1 MNSCRPRCAVALWL
15 ALWAGGALPSP
26 PALADDAASVVLDAT
41 PQLLVDDW
49 LFVRV
54 EHATRELTPAE
65 KLNAGRPVFTDG
77 RLYGTVLY
85 DEERFKFW
93 YRKLTDSGYGYAESH
108 DGLAFTHVADVTG
121 LNFAGDYTLAVALHG
136 RTALPEHRY
145 LGAYDGPGMA
155 AAIATSADGIAWTPL
170 HDGQP
175 VTGRAA
181 DTYNQL
187 WWDER
192 AAAYRLFTRT
202 DFGSAGGADE
212 LRGTRSMLNP
222 DIFADPTDWTTVREW
237 KFDADGPAE
246 AQRRQ
251 VYAQTA
257 WLQHGVYFS
266 LLTVYEWPGDLSEG
280 PQDAHARHERDV
292 LNAYLA
298 TSRDGS
304 AWDLSWVYAG
314 RPLIERGGDGAF
326 DKDLI
331 VPASQLATHD
341 GWHWLYY
348 LGADERHGTPAAPR
362 ERRHAVGVA
371 RIPQDR
377 LIGYSAGAAPGVLET
392 RPLQLH
398 GARLQLNAAAAE
410 GSIRVEVLNAAGREL
425 PEFCGEN
432 AALLTACDARDCDV
446 RWPRGA
452 LTAVADR
459 PLRLRFTLR
468 QACLYSVRSL
478 AE

>member
-1 MNSCRPRCAVALWL
+1 MRCCWLQFAVLGWL
-15 ALWAGGALPSP
+15 TLACFDG
-26 PALADDAASVVLDAT
+26 PALRSAFAEDLEPVVLDAT

-49 LFVRV
+49 LFTRV
-54 EHATRELTPAE
+54 EQATRELTPAE
-65 KLNAGRPVFTDG
+65 KLNAGRPVFTEG

-93 YRKLTDSGYGYAESH
+93 YRKPADEGYGYAESR
-108 DGLAFTHVADVTG
+108 DGLAFTHLADVTG
-121 LNFAGDYTLAVALHG
+121 LNFAGDYTLAVSLHG
-136 RTALPEHRY
+136 RAGPPEQRF

-170 HDGQP
+170 NGGQA

-202 DFGSAGGADE
+202 DFGTAGGAGE

-222 DIFADPTDWTTVREW
+222 NIFADPTAWTTVREW
-237 KFDADGPAE
+237 KFDAEGPAE
-246 AQRRQ
+246 AHRRQ

-280 PQDAHARHERDV
+280 PQDAQTRHERDV

-331 VPASQLATHD
+331 VPASQPATHD

-348 LGADERHGTPAAPR
+348 LGADERHGSPDEQR
-362 ERRHAVGVA
+362 QRRHAVGVA
-371 RIPQDR
+371 RIPRDR
-377 LIGYSAGAAPGVLET
+377 LIGYVAGDTPGVLET
-392 RPLQLH
+392 RPLLLR
-398 GARLQLNAAAAE
+398 GDRLQLNAAAEA
-410 GSIRVEVLNAAGREL
+410 GSIHVEVLDAAGREL
-425 PEFCGEN
+425 EDFCGEN
-432 AALLTACDARDCDV
+432 AAVLAACDALECDV
-446 RWPRGA
+446 HWPEGELAA
-452 LTAVADR
+452 LADQ

-468 QACLYSVRSL
+468 QARLFSL
-478 AE
+478 RLLSE